1 LKRWRREGPPDVEIM
16 VEEEEKERGFKV
28 QDRRRFSAEGETKP
42 ETEETKAKSE
52 PEADSAKTEFSGGE
66 NAFTIGKQ
74 PQDTARS
81 AGSDSGPEINFATF
95 LVGLS
100 GEALA
105 ALGEMPNPVSGEQ
118 RRDLVAAQ
126 QLIDIIAVLQEK
138 TRGNLDQYE
147 QNLIEAI
154 LFDLRMK
161 YVELAR
167 QQAR

>member
-1 LKRWRREGPPDVEIM
+1 M
-16 VEEEEKERGFKV
+16 AEEEEKERGFKV

-42 ETEETKAKSE
+42 ETEDTKAKSE
-52 PEADSAKTEFSGGE
+52 TEATGFSGGE

-74 PQDTARS
+74 PQDAQN
-81 AGSDSGPEINFATF
+81 AGGDVGPEINFATF

-105 ALGEMPNPVSGEQ
+105 ALGEMPSPVSGEK
-118 RRDLVAAQ
+118 RRDLIAAQ

-161 YVELAR
+161 YVEVAR